1 MPFPDLRRHL
11 HKVVYVY
18 IPRHIHIHI
27 KLVNLKNYLKMLLML
42 GLSEAAFQAPYGA
55 DQASIPWQALQVRAC
70 LPKPESHLS

>member
-1 MPFPDLRRHL
+1 
-11 HKVVYVY
+11 
-18 IPRHIHIHI
+18 
-27 KLVNLKNYLKMLLML
+27 ML